1 MRVTSSLASTAPDTT
16 LRSSDQLRDEGAGI
30 AAHPSNQQAQL
41 ATTMVLIVAVTSS
54 AISTTTM

>member
-1 MRVTSSLASTAPDTT
+1 MRVTSSLASMAPDRT

-30 AAHPSNQQAQL
+30 AARPNQRAQP
-41 ATTMVLIVAVTSS
+41 ATTMALIVAVTSS